1 MGINTYKN
9 VVAIVAA
16 AGRGVRLKSPIP
28 KPLIILDKEPLIIHT
43 LRSLSRISCI
53 SRIIVAVNQKDFTE
67 IKGKIKTR
75 NLDSLTRL
83 VLGGR
88 TRRQSVENA
97 LGEIPAKTDLVLIHD
112 CARPFIDKEIIL
124 RAIKEAGKFGAAVV
138 AVPIKSTL
146 KQIKKLR
153 FRPYKKQYTFV
164 VKTIDREKIWDIQ
177 TPQVFKKDLIL
188 EAYRRFKDKN
198 VTDDA
203 SLVERLGVKISLV
216 RGSYFN
222 IKITTPEDLVFAR
235 AIIESRKSKIEN
247 RKYKYDS

>member
-16 AGRGVRLKSPIP
+16 AGRGARLKSSTP

-53 SRIIVAVNQKDFTE
+53 SRIIVAVNQKDFRE
-67 IKGKIKTR
+67 IRDKIKIH
-75 NLDSLTRL
+75 NLDSLIKL

-124 RAIKEAGKFGAAVV
+124 RAIKEAKKFGAAVV

-146 KQIKKLR
+146 KQIKRLR
-153 FRPYKKQYTFV
+153 FGPYKKEYTFV
-164 VKTIDREKIWDIQ
+164 AKTIDREKIWDIQ

-188 EAYRRFKDKN
+188 KAYRRFKDKN

-222 IKITTPEDLVFAR
+222 IKVTTPEDLVFAR
-235 AIIESRKSKIEN
+235 AIIESRKSKIQI
-247 RKYKYDS
+247 